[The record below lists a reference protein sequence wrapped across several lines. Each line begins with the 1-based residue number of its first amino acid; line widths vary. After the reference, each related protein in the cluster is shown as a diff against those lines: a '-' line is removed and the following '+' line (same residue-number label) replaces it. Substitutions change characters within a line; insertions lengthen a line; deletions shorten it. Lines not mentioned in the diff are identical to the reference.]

1 MTYIIARAI
10 QPYSNMFSHM
20 IERNSIQLM
29 VHDLAVMRGARLILR
44 NVSFEIT
51 GGEALTLIGPN
62 GAGKTTLLRALAGF
76 LPPLSGSVRLSGG
89 DEERSVGEQC
99 HYIGHL
105 NGIKPALSV
114 AENLEFFANFLGGT
128 AAMASRAGETLGL
141 SDLEDVPAALLSAGQ
156 KRRLGLARL
165 LCAARP
171 LWLLDEPAVSLD
183 AASQNILSAMVVAHL
198 GGGGIVAA
206 ATHTPLGW
214 GDAKILDLGTA
225 DAELAAE
232 QA

>member
-1 MTYIIARAI
+1 
-10 QPYSNMFSHM
+10 
-20 IERNSIQLM
+20 M

-44 NVSFEIT
+44 DLSFQV
-51 GGEALTLIGPN
+51 GAGEALTLTGPN
-62 GAGKTTLLRALAGF
+62 GVGKTTLLRSLAGF
-76 LPPLSGSVRLSGG
+76 LPAQSGSIKLGGG

-105 NGIKPALSV
+105 NGIKPGLSV

-128 AAMASRAGETLGL
+128 SALARRAGQTLGL
-141 SDLEDVPAALLSAGQ
+141 SELEDVPAALLSAGQ

-165 LCAARP
+165 LCATRP

-183 AASQNILSAMVVAHL
+183 TASQNILAAMVAAHL
-198 GGGGIVAA
+198 GAGGIAVA

-214 GDAKILDLGTA
+214 TDARTVDLSPVGDD
-225 DAELAAE
+225 LAART
-232 QA
+232 A